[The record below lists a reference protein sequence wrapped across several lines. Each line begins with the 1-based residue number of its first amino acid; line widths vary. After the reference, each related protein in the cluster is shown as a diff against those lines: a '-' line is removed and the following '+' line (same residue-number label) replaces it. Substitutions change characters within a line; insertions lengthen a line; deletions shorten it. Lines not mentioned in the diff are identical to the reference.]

1 MIRIEN
7 LSKSYGKHEVLH
19 GISAHI
25 KKGEIFA
32 FLGHSG
38 AGKSTLLRCIN
49 GLESYQGGSLKV
61 FGKEIKELKEREL
74 KELRRDIGMIFQ
86 HFALLA
92 QKNAF
97 ENIALPLRVWGYDEN
112 AIKARV
118 YELLEL
124 VGLRDKARSYPNQ
137 LSGGQKQRIAIARAL
152 ALSPKILLSDE
163 ATSALDPNTTRQIL
177 ELLKRINRELGI
189 TIVLVTHEM
198 DAIKS
203 SANRAVLMDGG
214 KIVEQGSIEELFL
227 CPSEVM
233 RGFLGEAEV
242 LGDGINIRLS
252 FPENVAS
259 KGFIA
264 DMARH
269 LDIEFSIVW
278 GRLERLGEHVLGS
291 LIICLK
297 ENDAKSVLD
306 FAKAHGVI
314 AELIKE

>member
-1 MIRIEN
+1 M
-7 LSKSYGKHEVLH
+7 
-19 GISAHI
+19 
-25 KKGEIFA
+25 
-32 FLGHSG
+32 
-38 AGKSTLLRCIN
+38 
-49 GLESYQGGSLKV
+49 
-61 FGKEIKELKEREL
+61 
-74 KELRRDIGMIFQ
+74 
-86 HFALLA
+86 
-92 QKNAF
+92 
-97 ENIALPLRVWGYDEN
+97 WGYDEN

-124 VGLRDKARSYPNQ
+124 VGLRDKASSFPNQ

-198 DAIKS
+198 DVIKS

-233 RGFLGEAEV
+233 RGFLGAAEV
-242 LGDGINIRLS
+242 LGDGTNIRLS
-252 FPENVAS
+252 FPQNIAS

>member
-1 MIRIEN
+1 MIEINN
-7 LSKSYGKHEVLH
+7 LSKSYGKNEVLS

-25 KKGEIFA
+25 KKGEILT

-74 KELRRDIGMIFQ
+74 KELCRDIGMIFQ

-97 ENIALPLRVWGYDEN
+97 ENIALPLRMWGYDEN

-118 YELLEL
+118 YERLEL
-124 VGLRDKARSYPNQ
+124 VGLRDKASSFPNH

-152 ALSPKILLSDE
+152 ALRPKILLSDE

-189 TIVLVTHEM
+189 TIVLVTH
-198 DAIKS
+198 
-203 SANRAVLMDGG
+203 
-214 KIVEQGSIEELFL
+214 
-227 CPSEVM
+227 
-233 RGFLGEAEV
+233 
-242 LGDGINIRLS
+242 
-252 FPENVAS
+252 
-259 KGFIA
+259 
-264 DMARH
+264 
-269 LDIEFSIVW
+269 
-278 GRLERLGEHVLGS
+278 
-291 LIICLK
+291 
-297 ENDAKSVLD
+297 
-306 FAKAHGVI
+306 
-314 AELIKE
+314 

>member
-1 MIRIEN
+1 MIKISN
-7 LSKSYGKHEVLH
+7 LKKYYGKNLIINDVSCE
-19 GISAHI
+19 IN
-25 KKGEIFA
+25 KGEIFA
-32 FLGHSG
+32 IVGHSG

-49 GLESYQGGSLKV
+49 GLESYQGGLLKV

-124 VGLRDKARSYPNQ
+124 IGLKDKSRSYPNQ

-163 ATSALDPNTTRQIL
+163 ATNALDPNTTRQIL

-242 LGDGINIRLS
+242 LGEGTNIRLS
-252 FPENVAS
+252 FPQNIAS

-264 DMARH
+264 DMARR

>member
-1 MIRIEN
+1 MIQIQN
-7 LSKSYGKHEVLH
+7 LKKYYGKNLIINDVSCE
-19 GISAHI
+19 IN
-25 KKGEIFA
+25 KGEIFA
-32 FLGHSG
+32 IVGHSG

-49 GLESYQGGSLKV
+49 GLESYQGGSLEVLGRK
-61 FGKEIKELKEREL
+61 IKELKEREL

-203 SANRAVLMDGG
+203 SANRAVLMDDG

-242 LGDGINIRLS
+242 LAEGTNIRLS
-252 FPENVAS
+252 FPQNIAS

-264 DMARH
+264 DMARC

>member
-1 MIRIEN
+1 
-7 LSKSYGKHEVLH
+7 
-19 GISAHI
+19 
-25 KKGEIFA
+25 
-32 FLGHSG
+32 
-38 AGKSTLLRCIN
+38 
-49 GLESYQGGSLKV
+49 YQGGLLKV

-97 ENIALPLRVWGYDEN
+97 ENIALPLRVWGYDKN

-124 VGLRDKARSYPNQ
+124 IGLKDKSRSYPNQ

-198 DAIKS
+198 DVIKS

-242 LGDGINIRLS
+242 LGEGTNIRLS
-252 FPENVAS
+252 FPQNIAS